1 MSLVLVVGKMA
12 LVVLNI
18 LNLVAYLR
26 QLVVQV
32 TGRRLQVVKH
42 VVGVLM
48 NLMLP
53 WLPIDVLVVVGIVSA
68 LVVVMLVWSCWLP

>member
-1 MSLVLVVGKMA
+1 MA
-12 LVVLNI
+12 LVV

-32 TGRRLQVVKH
+32 TG
-42 VVGVLM
+42 VLM

-53 WLPIDVLVVVGIVSA
+53 CLPINVLAVVAAVVV
-68 LVVVMLVWSCWLP
+68 